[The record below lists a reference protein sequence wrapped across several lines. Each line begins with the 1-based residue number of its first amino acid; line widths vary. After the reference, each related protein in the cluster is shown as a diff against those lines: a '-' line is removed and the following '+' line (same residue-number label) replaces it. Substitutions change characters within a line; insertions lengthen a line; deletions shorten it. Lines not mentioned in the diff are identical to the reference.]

1 MDSQK
6 GVDAMFGHS
15 CGTERDVGPFRWKD
29 PLERRVGS
37 GPVSPAVLLARE
49 VVEQA
54 LEQGASDIHLEPETD
69 GMVIRCR
76 LDGVLQ
82 KLRTVPKNLQDPLV
96 SRFKILSGM
105 DIGEKRLPQDGRFQE
120 AWQDR
125 QVDVRVSSLPTL
137 HGESLVLRLLDQEN
151 VALDLSR
158 LGFSHYNRA
167 RLDRCLQK
175 PHGLFLV
182 TGPTGSG
189 KSTTLYGALAALDRD
204 HQKIITVEDPVEY
217 QLPGIRQV
225 AVRPKIGLTFSR
237 CLRSIL
243 RQDPDCILIG
253 EIRDGE
259 TAAMAIQA
267 ALTGHRVLSTL
278 HTNTAAGAVNRIL
291 DMGVEPYLAASALQ
305 GVAGQLLVRRLC
317 SHCKKA
323 YTVQEQDW
331 EWGCRNPG
339 RCTGPRAVPAAGI
352 PGMGDGC
359 PCRRSC
365 LWKDPSARESWT
377 GGMKRHWKKKPGR
390 PDSGPSGMTDG
401 RRCWPERPVRRNC
414 SGYWDKEAVCCSC
427 GICLNLPG
435 PLRLRFPEPLWA

>member
-82 KLRTVPKNLQDPLV
+82 KIRTVPKNLQDPLV

-158 LGFSHYNRA
+158 LGFSHHNRA

-331 EWGCRNPG
+331 EWSYLGLQE
-339 RCTGPRAVPAAGI
+339 PRTLYRAQ
-352 PGMGDGC
+352 GC
-359 PCRRSC
+359 PRCRHTGYGGRLPLQEVLLVEGSVRQGILDGLHEEALEKEARKTGFRS
-365 LWKDPSARESWT
+365 LRD
-377 GGMKRHWKKKPGR
+377 
-390 PDSGPSGMTDG
+390 DG
-401 RRCWPERPVRRNC
+401 REKVLAGET
-414 SGYWDKEAVCCSC
+414 SAEE
-427 GICLNLPG
+427 L
-435 PLRLRFPEPLWA
+435 LRVLG

>member
-1 MDSQK
+1 MSIVIEHLNYVYMQ
-6 GVDAMFGHS
+6 G
-15 CGTERDVGPFRWKD
+15 GPY
-29 PLERRVGS
+29 
-37 GPVSPAVLLARE
+37 
-49 VVEQA
+49 
-54 LEQGASDIHLEPETD
+54 ET
-69 GMVIRCR
+69 R
-76 LDGVLQ
+76 
-82 KLRTVPKNLQDPLV
+82 
-96 SRFKILSGM
+96 
-105 DIGEKRLPQDGRFQE
+105 
-120 AWQDR
+120 
-125 QVDVRVSSLPTL
+125 
-137 HGESLVLRLLDQEN
+137 
-151 VALDLSR
+151 ALDDVSLTIHD
-158 LGFSHYNRA
+158 GEFI
-167 RLDRCLQK
+167 
-175 PHGLFLV
+175 GLI
-182 TGPTGSG
+182 GHTGSG

-331 EWGCRNPG
+331 EWSYLGLQE
-339 RCTGPRAVPAAGI
+339 PRTLYRAQ
-352 PGMGDGC
+352 GC
-359 PCRRSC
+359 PRCRHTGYGGRLPLQEVLLVEGSVRQGILDGWHEEALEKEARKTGFRS
-365 LWKDPSARESWT
+365 LRD
-377 GGMKRHWKKKPGR
+377 
-390 PDSGPSGMTDG
+390 DG
-401 RRCWPERPVRRNC
+401 REKVLAGET
-414 SGYWDKEAVCCSC
+414 SAEE
-427 GICLNLPG
+427 L
-435 PLRLRFPEPLWA
+435 LRVLG